1 MSRLAGLAALLGV
14 LVLVVTGCGVGPMSE
29 EGKVSESADTYLR
42 SLAAGDLATACEQLT
57 AEAKLELRS
66 RCEPSLRRVV
76 ARVGAGRLE
85 TAAARGLEIEVD
97 GTTASVVVR
106 ELEARL
112 TFVRGGD
119 TWRIARGSALDAR

>member
-1 MSRLAGLAALLGV
+1 MTRAAGLAALLAM
-14 LVLVVTGCGVGPMSE
+14 LALLVTGCGVGPMSE

-42 SLAAGDLATACEQLT
+42 SLAAGDLATACRQLT
-57 AEAKLELRS
+57 AQAKRELRG

-85 TAAARGLEIEVD
+85 TAAADGVEVDVD

-106 ELEARL
+106 ELDARL
-112 TFVRGGD
+112 TFVRGAE
-119 TWRIARGSALDAR
+119 TWRIARGSALDVR